1 MTAGYDGRQI
11 VGMDL
16 HRRRSVLVR
25 MTAEG
30 VRLGKA
36 RITNS
41 PAALRAEIAKAG
53 QRPAVVLEATYGWYW
68 AADAL
73 AAAGAEVHL
82 AHPLGVK
89 AFTYRRTKN
98 DELDARDLAD
108 LLRMGRLPEA
118 WIAPAEVRD
127 LRELTRYRAK
137 LVSARTSAKDQVH
150 AVLAKLGI
158 PVTHSDLFGV
168 GGGVWLDELAA
179 RVPQPYRGKVASL
192 RSLIE
197 TYTDEIGLLEA
208 VIADLLRGHAGYA
221 AIQALPGIGP
231 VLAAVIVAEIG
242 DITRF
247 AGPGQL
253 GCWAGLTPRHRE
265 SDVKVARGHIT
276 KQGSKLLRWALIE
289 AVQHQPAG
297 SPIRAVKAAII
308 ARRGEQARNI
318 AKTAAARKL
327 ATLVFYGM
335 RDGHIRALDT
345 PALDTPALDTPAAAG
360 AA

>member
-1 MTAGYDGRQI
+1 MTAAYDGQQI

-25 MTAEG
+25 MTSEG
-30 VRLGKA
+30 ERLGKA

-41 PAALRAEIAKAG
+41 PGALRAEIAKAG
-53 QRPAVVLEATYGWYW
+53 ERPKVVVEATYGWYW
-68 AADAL
+68 AADTL
-73 AAAGAEVHL
+73 QLAGAQVHL

-89 AFTYRRTKN
+89 AFSYRRVKN
-98 DELDARDLAD
+98 DERDAADLAD

-118 WIAPAEVRD
+118 WIAPKDVRD

-158 PVTHSDLFGV
+158 PVTYSDLFGV
-168 GGGVWLDELAA
+168 GGSAWLDELAL
-179 RVPQPYRGKVASL
+179 PQPYRGKVGSL

-197 TYTDEIGLLEA
+197 VYTDEITVLDKT
-208 VIADLLRGHAGYA
+208 IADLLTGHTGYA
-221 AIQALPGIGP
+221 AILALPGIGP
-231 VLAAVIVAEIG
+231 ILAAVIVAEIG

-247 AGPGQL
+247 DRPQKLA
-253 GCWAGLTPRHRE
+253 CWAGLTPRHRE
-265 SDVKVARGHIT
+265 SDLKVARGHIT
-276 KQGSKLLRWALIE
+276 KQGSKSLRWALIE
-289 AVQHQPAG
+289 AVQRQPAT
-297 SPIRAVKAAII
+297 SPIRAVKDRLI
-308 ARRGEQARNI
+308 ARRGKEARNI
-318 AKTAAARKL
+318 AKTAAAREL

-335 RDGHIRALDT
+335 RDGHIRALDNT
-345 PALDTPALDTPAAAG
+345 SAPCAPATAAG